1 MKRENKL
8 LKIQPISFV
17 AFENICNESSKIGGN
32 GSLEIVVNESA
43 DIVVIKSLEIVV
55 HESSVIVVN

>member
-17 AFENICNESSKIGGN
+17 AFENSCDESSKIVGN
-32 GSLEIVVNESA
+32 GSLEIVVKESA
-43 DIVVIKSLEIVV
+43 DIVVINLWK
-55 HESSVIVVN
+55 